1 MVIKQCMK
9 SITATQL
16 PNPIT
21 TYISH
26 QHLQQSSLISCC
38 QRECRQLVQ
47 RCQQCSVLTLTPTMT
62 PLHHHYQQCHLRQC
76 LSHQQLFLHITQHT
90 VLSAVFSTD
99 ADTDADTTS
108 SPLPAVP
115 LVTVFVSSAAV
126 STHHTTYSAVSSIQY
141 WCWYRRWHHF
151 ITITSGATCDSVCL
165 INSCFYTSHNIQR
178 CQQCSVLKLTPTP
191 TPLHHHYQR
200 CHLWQCL
207 SHQQLFLHITQHTVL
222 SAASSTDADN
232 DADTTSSPLPAV
244 PLVTVFVSSPAVS
257 IQQRTEYRRQS
268 Q

>member
-141 WCWYRRWHHF
+141 WRWHRRWHHF
-151 ITITSGATCDSVCL
+151 ITITSGATCDNVCLISSCFYISHNTYSAVSSVQYWRWRWHHFITITSSATCDSVCL
-165 INSCFYTSHNIQR
+165 ISSCFYTSHNTQR
-178 CQQCSVLKLTPTP
+178 CQQCSVLTLTT
-191 TPLHHHYQR
+191 TLKPLHHHY
-200 CHLWQCL
+200 
-207 SHQQLFLHITQHTVL
+207 
-222 SAASSTDADN
+222 
-232 DADTTSSPLPAV
+232 
-244 PLVTVFVSSPAVS
+244 
-257 IQQRTEYRRQS
+257 
-268 Q
+268 